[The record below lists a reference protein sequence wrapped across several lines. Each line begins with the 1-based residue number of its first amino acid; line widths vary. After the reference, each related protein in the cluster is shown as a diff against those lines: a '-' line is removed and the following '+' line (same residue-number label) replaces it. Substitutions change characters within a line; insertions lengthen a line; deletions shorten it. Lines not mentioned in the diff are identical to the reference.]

1 MDTLNSKGI
10 KHERKYNC
18 CPEIFPDI
26 VYSFHIRRLPL
37 FYTINLII
45 PCLLIS
51 FLTVLV
57 FYLPADSGEKV
68 QIWATSHITSYLLDN
83 PMYIGT
89 PNANRFSVGYYRN
102 YTFNIACR
110 TLNWRISSFYYDS
123 GDFISYDLRICAQHS
138 LSKSCYS

>member
-1 MDTLNSKGI
+1 MPVDFFSNRFGFLLARGFWRKGI
-10 KHERKYNC
+10 
-18 CPEIFPDI
+18 
-26 VYSFHIRRLPL
+26 LA
-37 FYTINLII
+37 INNMTNY
-45 PCLLIS
+45 
-51 FLTVLV
+51 F
-57 FYLPADSGEKV
+57 
-68 QIWATSHITSYLLDN
+68 LDN

-89 PNANRFSVGYYRN
+89 PDANRFSVGYYRN